1 MKKKIIISIW
11 DDPCNYINLLFLIN
25 YFLDKKYEIILIC
38 QFIQKNNDFYYFVNN
53 SNNLKVLQI
62 NKKNKIG
69 YLYFFCTKL
78 FWFIKF
84 KPQTLISINFI
95 SLFFSYFTRS
105 KKMKW
110 IYYNFDFNVTTKFNI
125 NNFFEKKIIPSVDV
139 VLIPSRSRV
148 QLYKK
153 KFFRKKNIYE
163 IKNCFSKNFKIKKF
177 DLKKINKNLKKK
189 NYLVRLGS
197 FYKYHFLE
205 EIALSTLNWKKN
217 IYLVLAGKSY
227 HKYFGELKNL
237 KKKYNLH
244 KVILIENVSYKTWF
258 ILLQNDIAGFA
269 LYESINTSHK
279 LMGGTSQKLN
289 NYIFANIPS
298 FINSNNDFLKFNKK
312 YNTSIIIDNPKTD
325 IDIKVNFLLN
335 NKRFYNFKINKN
347 KIAFKREFNFEKQ
360 IKKIEKFII

>member
-1 MKKKIIISIW
+1 MIISIW

-139 VLIPSRSRV
+139 VLIP
-148 QLYKK
+148 
-153 KFFRKKNIYE
+153 
-163 IKNCFSKNFKIKKF
+163 
-177 DLKKINKNLKKK
+177 
-189 NYLVRLGS
+189 
-197 FYKYHFLE
+197 
-205 EIALSTLNWKKN
+205 
-217 IYLVLAGKSY
+217 
-227 HKYFGELKNL
+227 
-237 KKKYNLH
+237 
-244 KVILIENVSYKTWF
+244 
-258 ILLQNDIAGFA
+258 
-269 LYESINTSHK
+269 
-279 LMGGTSQKLN
+279 
-289 NYIFANIPS
+289 
-298 FINSNNDFLKFNKK
+298 
-312 YNTSIIIDNPKTD
+312 
-325 IDIKVNFLLN
+325 
-335 NKRFYNFKINKN
+335 
-347 KIAFKREFNFEKQ
+347 
-360 IKKIEKFII
+360 